1 MISNEEVKSVI
12 GNYKYLYDN
21 DGTWWSYYQDVANFA
36 LPRKAWVSTI
46 KSSAQELNLNFLY
59 DSRATLAVMKSSA
72 GFHSNL
78 TNPSTRWW
86 QSGLIEDKFMQSGKA
101 QKYFRECD
109 DIQYDVMNQSNF
121 NRSMMEFYP
130 NLLVFGISTIATEE
144 SEKYKVRY
152 TSIPVEQAIVEED
165 ADGYICATYRPFK
178 FTAIQLKMKFKN
190 NLPKTVLKA
199 LEDGDYYKTF
209 DCLHYSAS
217 RDRRDVSKK
226 DNVNMEW
233 CSVWIA
239 IDDEFLLEESGF
251 MENPYATARWWKDTM
266 NGSPRAYSPTM
277 NVLGSIKLANAQK
290 RTLIRVSMKQADPAY
305 ASPYKFWI
313 APLNLNPSAM
323 NYYDASKFKLE
334 QFAQMENKGNIP
346 ITADVMKL
354 EQDLIDAGLF
364 VNLFENLM
372 NVTKQ
377 MTIPEVQQRLAE
389 ALNLISPYIGHVLDE
404 GITPILFRTRAILER
419 QLMFPPAPKEL
430 RNLDMSIVYLSPL
443 AKAQRSAEMNGLNAW
458 TTYITGLIEGGFSD
472 AKYILNIDKIG
483 RSSADLL
490 GVNPDNVAEQSDMDA
505 RRKADQQLQQQMLK
519 LKQGEEQ
526 AKIMK
531 TMAGAH
537 HDVQEAKTFK

>member
-1 MISNEEVKSVI
+1 
-12 GNYKYLYDN
+12 
-21 DGTWWSYYQDVANFA
+21 
-36 LPRKAWVSTI
+36 
-46 KSSAQELNLNFLY
+46 
-59 DSRATLAVMKSSA
+59 
-72 GFHSNL
+72 
-78 TNPSTRWW
+78 
-86 QSGLIEDKFMQSGKA
+86 
-101 QKYFRECD
+101 
-109 DIQYDVMNQSNF
+109 
-121 NRSMMEFYP
+121 
-130 NLLVFGISTIATEE
+130 
-144 SEKYKVRY
+144 
-152 TSIPVEQAIVEED
+152 
-165 ADGYICATYRPFK
+165 
-178 FTAIQLKMKFKN
+178 
-190 NLPKTVLKA
+190 
-199 LEDGDYYKTF
+199 
-209 DCLHYSAS
+209 
-217 RDRRDVSKK
+217 
-226 DNVNMEW
+226 
-233 CSVWIA
+233 
-239 IDDEFLLEESGF
+239 
-251 MENPYATARWWKDTM
+251 
-266 NGSPRAYSPTM
+266 M

-313 APLNLNPSAM
+313 APLNLNPAAM

-490 GVNPDNVAEQSDMDA
+490 GVNPDNVAEQSDMDK
-505 RRKADQQLQQQMLK
+505 RRQADQQMQQQMMK
-519 LKQGEEQ
+519 LK
-526 AKIMK
+526 
-531 TMAGAH
+531 
-537 HDVQEAKTFK
+537 VQEESSKIAKNLASSHKDVSEGQAATRK

>member
-1 MISNEEVKSVI
+1 MRQEEIKRII
-12 GNYKYLYDN
+12 GDYKHLDGER
-21 DGTWWSYYQDVANFA
+21 GTWTSYWQDVANFA

-46 KSSAQELNLNFLY
+46 KTSAQELNLNFLY

-86 QSGLIEDKFMQSGKA
+86 QSGTVEDKYMQSGRA

-109 DIQYDVMNQSNF
+109 DIQYDVMNASNF
-121 NRSMMEFYP
+121 NRGMMEFYP
-130 NLLVFGISTIATEE
+130 NILVFGVSTLLTEA
-144 SEKYKVRY
+144 SAKKKVRY
-152 TSIPVEQAIVEED
+152 TSIPVESAVLVEDDE
-165 ADGYICATYRPFK
+165 GYVNETYRPFR
-178 FTAIQLKMKFKN
+178 FTAVQCMERWGNRLPDSIKTALK
-190 NLPKTVLKA
+190 
-199 LEDGDYYKTF
+199 DGDYYKEF
-209 DCLHYSAS
+209 DCLHYVAP
-217 RDRRDVSKK
+217 RYMRDVSKM
-226 DNVNMEW
+226 DNSNMEYF
-233 CSVWIA
+233 SVWIG
-239 IDDEFLLEESGF
+239 IDDEFLFEESGF
-251 MENPYATARWWKDTM
+251 VEDPYSTARWWKDTM
-266 NGSPRAYSPTM
+266 DGSPYAYSPVM

-364 VNLFENLM
+364 VNLFENLL

-389 ALNLISPYIGHVLDE
+389 ALNLISPYIGHILDE
-404 GITPILFRTRAILER
+404 GITPNLFRTRSVLDR

-430 RNLDMSIVYLSPL
+430 KDLDMSIVYLSPL
-443 AKAQRSAEMNGLNAW
+443 AKAQRQSEMNGLSAW
-458 TTYITGLIEGGFSD
+458 TSYITGLIEGGFSD
-472 AKYILNIDKIG
+472 AKYILNVDKIG
-483 RSSADLL
+483 RNSADLF

-505 RRKADQQLQQQMLK
+505 RRKADQQMQQTMLQLK
-519 LKQGEEQ
+519 VADEKSKI
-526 AKIMK
+526 AKNL
-531 TMAGAH
+531 ASGH

>member
-1 MISNEEVKSVI
+1 MRQEEIKRII
-12 GNYKYLYDN
+12 GDYKHLDGER
-21 DGTWWSYYQDVANFA
+21 GTWTSYWQDVANFA

-46 KSSAQELNLNFLY
+46 KTSAQELNLNFLY

-86 QSGLIEDKFMQSGKA
+86 QSGRA

-109 DIQYDVMNQSNF
+109 DIQYDIMNQSNF

-130 NLLVFGISTIATEE
+130 NLLVFGVSTIATEE
-144 SEKYKVRY
+144 SEKLKVRY
-152 TSIPVEQAIVEED
+152 TPIPVEQAVIEED

-178 FTAIQLKMKFKN
+178 FTAIQLKMKFGN
-190 NLPKTVLKA
+190 NIPKSVKKA
-199 LEDGDYYKTF
+199 LEDGSYYKTF

-217 RDRRDVSKK
+217 RPRRDVSKK
-226 DNVNMEW
+226 DSGNMEW
-233 CSVWIA
+233 CSEWSC
-239 IDDEFLLEESGF
+239 IDDEFELGEGGF
-251 MENPYATARWWKDTM
+251 KENPYATARWWKDTM
-266 NGSPRAYSPTM
+266 NGSPYAYSPTM

-313 APLNLNPSAM
+313 APLNLNPAAM

-346 ITADVMKL
+346 ITVDVMKL

-430 RNLDMSIVYLSPL
+430 KDLDMSIVYLSPL
-443 AKAQRSAEMNGLNAW
+443 AKAQRSSEMNGLNAW
-458 TTYITGLIEGGFSD
+458 TSYITGLIEGGFSD
-472 AKYILNIDKIG
+472 AKYILNVDKIG
-483 RSSADLL
+483 RNSADLM
-490 GVNPDNVAEQSDMDA
+490 GVNPDNVADQADMDK
-505 RRKADQQLQQQMLK
+505 RRQADQQMQQQMLG
-519 LKQGEEQ
+519 LKQAEEK
-526 AKIMK
+526 AKILK

-537 HDVQEAKTFK
+537 HDVSEAKTFK